1 MIGLKPNSIGAM
13 AKPTTSSTCSNGNPN
28 CQSLT
33 SRICLSPRFYLLAAP
48 STPPEARAE
57 IIERAEAGE
66 SVPVAEV
73 KRVVERHRQPAKRSN
88 RPKVPDPP
96 PPSDEVLQQR
106 AATAERIRALRGIA
120 KPAIPEIPDRNDIG
134 PDSASEAGRLRA
146 RNEELEREN
155 RRLMG
160 ENCALRAEVREL
172 RAAGGKMSITEFQAA
187 IKKWEDTVENQ
198 RGIIAT
204 LQRELDELRTHLAP
218 GDPGP
223 LPAFLDR
230 RAMS

>member
-120 KPAIPEIPDRNDIG
+120 KPAITEIPDRNDIG

-160 ENCALRAEVREL
+160 ENIALRSEIKEL
-172 RAAGGKMSITEFQAA
+172 KATGGDMSIGEFQTA
-187 IKKWEDTVENQ
+187 IKKWEDTVETQ
-198 RGIIAT
+198 RGIIARLENENAT
-204 LQRELDELRTHLAP
+204 LRA
-218 GDPGP
+218 GVGP
-223 LPAFLDR
+223 PPADDGIPEFLR
-230 RAMS
+230 RAP